1 MSFKLAKHIRL
12 YSIIDY
18 TWKLYQSS
26 YILRHWDSS
35 AEPGPNLLS
44 WMYPNRSELRNQKRK
59 LLAPGCPPCRRL
71 WPWRGLVLPAPSLGR
86 RTWRRKSKFRKLEN
100 RIMKGAYLNVLRV
113 CSQDDMQGLII
124 AIMQVL
130 AFSPMKESLRTCV
143 SLLALKGR
151 WAPLRPNARIHSFK
165 ANSDLFISAP
175 SILVCL
181 LAEFVSAPRSFPA
194 KSIRENFPCKGLL
207 LVFTLKTIWKTAW
220 LLDEFAFALVWPDM
234 RRLLPL
240 VITRM
245 VITSISLAFV
255 SFFVTQGSF
264 LMHFLCFKYIFVLV
278 SLVEQQTK

>member
-1 MSFKLAKHIRL
+1 MVSIVWL
-12 YSIIDY
+12 YLKVIPIHATFSVIE
-18 TWKLYQSS
+18 TPQ
-26 YILRHWDSS
+26 
-35 AEPGPNLLS
+35 LS
-44 WMYPNRSELRNQKRK
+44 QARIFS
-59 LLAPGCPPCRRL
+59 PGCIRTDENNWIRRGNFL
-71 WPWRGLVLPAPSLGR
+71 LLDVLHVGFCGFGGILCPQLLHLVSVPKEVKIGR
-86 RTWRRKSKFRKLEN
+86 KPH
-100 RIMKGAYLNVLRV
+100 
-113 CSQDDMQGLII
+113 DDKQGLII

-130 AFSPMKESLRTCV
+130 AFSPIKESCV

-151 WAPLRPNARIHSFK
+151 WAPLRPKALIHSFK
-165 ANSDLFISAP
+165 ANSDLLISAP

-181 LAEFVSAPRSFPA
+181 LVEFVSTPCSFPT
-194 KSIRENFPCKGLL
+194 KSIRENFPCKDLL
-207 LVFTLKTIWKTAW
+207 LVLTLKTIWKTAW